1 MENSMKTLNNILL
14 KNISA
19 TILGIS
25 SMVNAAELSTMTE
38 IRTTVIEPTNIRA
51 IYNPTNNLT
60 VGHMLKGASFGN
72 LMIEGYKVTTT
83 FGDLKLNDNKGG
95 SNLVLTDINNPL
107 NTLEY
112 TVVYSGSS
120 GDIFPVIN
128 NTQSSHASELLPS
141 NNMLMDVRL
150 ASTQN
155 NVPAGQYSG
164 MLNISISNQ

>member
-1 MENSMKTLNNILL
+1 MKLLNTSKWMLNSVSVVL
-14 KNISA
+14 
-19 TILGIS
+19 LGIS
-25 SMVNAAELSTMTE
+25 SLVHATDVSTTAE

-51 IYNPTNNLT
+51 VYNVTGNLT
-60 VGHMLKGASFGN
+60 AGNMNEGTTFGT
-72 LMIEGYKVTTT
+72 LSIDGYKVSTT

-95 SNLVLTDINNPL
+95 TNLVLTDSSNPG

-112 TVVYSGSS
+112 TVVYSG
-120 GDIFPVIN
+120 GEGNIRPVIN
-128 NTQSSHASELLPS
+128 NTPSSNPSELLPV
-141 NNMLMDVRL
+141 NNLLMDVRL